1 MPETLS
7 NATKRPKLLTVYI
20 RIKKIVNKF
29 RTLNDTGK
37 VSTDRY
43 KETDAALSNGDVR
56 SVQPKLFSV

>member
-7 NATKRPKLLTVYI
+7 NATKRPNLLTVYI